1 MDKNEGL
8 SYRAAGVDID
18 AANESVN
25 MLKKW
30 VDATR
35 RPEVLSDVGGF
46 GGLFALSGQY
56 REPILVA
63 GTDGVG
69 TKLRIAQQL
78 GIHDQ
83 VGIDLVAMSVNDILV
98 QGAEPLFFLDYIGVG
113 KLNPQQIEALVK
125 GVSQGCQQA
134 GCSLIG
140 GETAE
145 MPGFYREDE
154 YDLAG
159 FAVGVVEKDKL
170 IDGSKIAAGDV
181 IIALPSSGLHSN
193 GFSLA
198 RKVLLEVAGYQ
209 LSDHIPGYKQ
219 TLGEIL
225 LTPTRI
231 YVRPV
236 LKLLAR
242 AEVKGMAHITGGG
255 ILENVA
261 RILPEGLK
269 AQIDCGKIAVP
280 AVFQLIAEKGQIAAA
295 EMFRTFNM
303 GIGFAIIVSMHYYDK
318 ALKLLQDAGEQPLTI
333 GRILT
338 GETGVE
344 LV

>member
-56 REPILVA
+56 KEPILVA

-125 GVSQGCQQA
+125 GISQGCQQA

-209 LSDHIPGYKQ
+209 L
-219 TLGEIL
+219 
-225 LTPTRI
+225 RI
-231 YVRPV
+231 IY
-236 LKLLAR
+236 
-242 AEVKGMAHITGGG
+242 
-255 ILENVA
+255 
-261 RILPEGLK
+261 
-269 AQIDCGKIAVP
+269 P
-280 AVFQLIAEKGQIAAA
+280 AISKPWEK
-295 EMFRTFNM
+295 FC
-303 GIGFAIIVSMHYYDK
+303 
-318 ALKLLQDAGEQPLTI
+318 
-333 GRILT
+333 
-338 GETGVE
+338 
-344 LV
+344 